1 MRKHIA
7 WRGGIALLAAGML
20 AACTDGQSTTRH
32 EAFENG
38 VVTLSARVEREDG
51 QVRFACTA
59 SRTGRCAFAVQ
70 GSGSVERF
78 DIAVGGVLIRTDLKS
93 GFAHCA
99 AAKPG
104 CAIGGTSKERAK

>member
-1 MRKHIA
+1 MRKQIA

-38 VVTLSARVEREDG
+38 AVTLSARVEREDG
-51 QVRFACTA
+51 QVRFACAA
-59 SRTGRCAFAVQ
+59 SRSGLCAFAVR
-70 GSGSVERF
+70 GMDGVERF
-78 DIAVGGVLIRTDLKS
+78 EVMVGGMLIRTDLAE

-104 CAIGGTSKERAK
+104 CVIGGTNKERSK